1 MRETDSLRRF
11 LFEGAPLR
19 GHWVHLEDAWAQARA
34 HQSHPP
40 QVMSLL
46 GQALAASALLA
57 ACLKFRGTLTLQVRG
72 QGDLPLLIVQ
82 CTHDRQIRGLAQ
94 LRDGVVVDAASD
106 LPDLVGHGTLSV
118 VLDNH
123 DGGEPWQG
131 IVPLAGASLAQ
142 CLEAYFETSEQLPT
156 RLVLAADDWR
166 AGGLLLQKLPQP
178 ARDGEGATGHAL
190 ALWDEASLLLD
201 TLHGAELLNTAP
213 QTLLQRLFATHDLR
227 LFDGEP
233 VRFAC
238 RCSPERVANML
249 LAQGE
254 DEANDILAEQGC
266 IAVNCGFC
274 NRAFRYDAIDVARL
288 FAAAP
293 APDSPGSVN

>member
-106 LPDLVGHGTLSV
+106 LPDLVGDGTLSV

-178 ARDGEGATGHAL
+178 ARDGEGATGQVL

-201 TLHGAELLNTAP
+201 TLQGPELLNTAP
-213 QTLLQRLFATHDLR
+213 QTLLQRLLPPMTCVCLR
-227 LFDGEP
+227 
-233 VRFAC
+233 AN
-238 RCSPERVANML
+238 RCALPA
-249 LAQGE
+249 
-254 DEANDILAEQGC
+254 
-266 IAVNCGFC
+266 
-274 NRAFRYDAIDVARL
+274 
-288 FAAAP
+288 AAAP
-293 APDSPGSVN
+293 SGWPTCCWRKVRTRPTTSSPSRVASPSTAGSAIGHFDTTPLMWRACSPPPRPPTHPAR